1 MKKRMELDLKK
12 YGVWGGVE
20 GNQAMSQ
27 SRCARTFGFPVGKEK
42 KRKKHGRVQ
51 NAIRRLCA
59 VTAGMTV
66 ISLFSIHVHRQM
78 KRRRKNFLNPLFP
91 ASM

>member
-1 MKKRMELDLKK
+1 MKKRMELDLKNM
-12 YGVWGGVE
+12 GGVE

-27 SRCARTFGFPVGKEK
+27 SRCERTFGFPVGKK
-42 KRKKHGRVQ
+42 KKKHARVQ

-66 ISLFSIHVHRQM
+66 ISLFSIHVRRQM
-78 KRRRKNFLNPLFP
+78 KRRRKNFLKPLFP